1 MKAVEERLV
10 LAPFVK
16 DLLHPLLQCHIRAL
30 LKEYLPGRDLHTAC
44 TLRYLQN
51 PLPRHHAGL
60 WIDPLA
66 SIP

>member
-10 LAPFVK
+10 LVPSEK
-16 DLLHPLLQCHIRAL
+16 DHLHPLLQCPIQAL

-44 TLRYLQN
+44 TSKCLQSH
-51 PLPRHHAGL
+51 LPRHHAGL

-66 SIP
+66 NIL

>member
-10 LAPFVK
+10 LAPSEK
-16 DLLHPLLQCHIRAL
+16 DHPHPLLRCPIQAL